1 MFSYGFS
8 KKKIK
13 PKTHGQIEYDLANI
27 VPDIRR
33 LEPGVLGSPDSEDK
47 QQLVNKYCVINDKQ
61 L

>member
-1 MFSYGFS
+1 MFSYGYS

-13 PKTHGQIEYDLANI
+13 PKTHGQIEYDLANM
-27 VPDIRR
+27 
-33 LEPGVLGSPDSEDK
+33 EPGVLGSPDSEDK